1 MYFRHTI
8 NVSFTLV
15 SYITINVSF
24 IFVILQLIYIF
35 LFIALMFVI
44 EEQKVIAVQDG
55 LKGLVTVVY
64 VSFVSI
70 FGIFSFKIMI
80 ISMKTAFIFVA

>member
-1 MYFRHTI
+1 
-8 NVSFTLV
+8 
-15 SYITINVSF
+15 
-24 IFVILQLIYIF
+24 
-35 LFIALMFVI
+35 MFVI